1 MKHFTLFLMCAL
13 LVNSSFYAADTL
25 TVTSK
30 ITDVTVFFQG
40 ANVSRTAEVELKAGI
55 QFVAI
60 PSLSKQ
66 LAQQT
71 IQVGAAQGINV
82 LSVAYTP
89 HPTGRSKTKKSTE
102 AEAAEAAFIVLSERI
117 IAADSDIELLDLE
130 EKMLLANSD
139 LTQKVNGASFSELRE
154 TVVFIRTRMAEL
166 RKQRVDL
173 QTKRAELRRTLE
185 AQHSALQLLK
195 HREEMARQG
204 AEVLLQVESKTAT
217 TATLTLGYF
226 VPSASW
232 EPSYDFKV
240 TSTREPLNVVYKAAV
255 SQSTGEDWNDVKLTL
270 SAKNPRFDSA
280 LPNQEPWRLSRG
292 YPYQVRSDVR
302 VGAEKADVGTL
313 HGAVHDA
320 QTGEPLAFVNV
331 VLFRNGQEVTGVN
344 TDFDGNYTIKPVE
357 AGTYDVLFSYVGYN
371 SLKFNKVAVGSN
383 KMTFIDADL
392 NPSMVLEE
400 ALIVEYPAPLVN
412 RDSRVQR
419 EDIDRMPARAAGV
432 ASAGTSAYYIDGIKV
447 RGSSAPPVPATPNL
461 RIVEDQVNGTRR
473 RSATTME
480 YVIDQ
485 AHTVQ
490 SNGKDY
496 ILKVREVLVE
506 AEYRFET
513 VPIVDAE
520 VFLTAHL
527 ANWEKLDLLP
537 GDASIFIENVYTGKA
552 DLDLSQYKD
561 TLSLAVG
568 RDAGI
573 QVRREENASVYSRR
587 VFTSTVRETIGYTT
601 TVRNA
606 HNHPVRLVMYDQHP
620 VETWK
625 GYSVELI
632 NDGGAE
638 VDAEKGFMKWVIDL
652 EPGEIRTIDF
662 AYAMRAPL

>member
-1 MKHFTLFLMCAL
+1 MF
-13 LVNSSFYAADTL
+13 AADTL

-30 ITDVTVFFQG
+30 ITNVTVFFQG
-40 ANVSRTAEVELKAGI
+40 ANVTRTAEVELKAGI

-60 PSLSKQ
+60 PALSKQ

-71 IQVGAAQGINV
+71 IQLGAAQGINV

-89 HPTGRSKTKKSTE
+89 HPTGRSKTKKS
-102 AEAAEAAFIVLSERI
+102 AEITTAETAFIELSERI

-139 LTQKVNGASFSELRE
+139 LTQKVNGATFSELRE
-154 TVVFIRTRMAEL
+154 TVVFIRTRLAEL

-185 AQHSALQLLK
+185 VEHSALQLLK

-217 TATLTLGYF
+217 TTTLTLGYF

-240 TSTREPLNVVYKAAV
+240 ASTREPLTVVYKAAV

-270 SAKNPRFDSA
+270 SAKNPRFDHA
-280 LPNQEPWRLSRG
+280 LPIQEPWRLSRG
-292 YPYQVRSDVR
+292 YPYRMTSEVR

-313 HGAVHDA
+313 RGMVRDA
-320 QTGEPLAFVNV
+320 ETGEPLAFVNV

-357 AGTYDVLFSYVGYN
+357 AGTYDVLFSYVGYDVR
-371 SLKFNKVAVGSN
+371 KFNKVAVVSN
-383 KMTFIDADL
+383 RLTYVDADL
-392 NPSMVLEE
+392 QSGF
-400 ALIVEYPAPLVN
+400 ALDEVMIVECIAPLSN
-412 RDSRVQR
+412 AASRVQR
-419 EDIDRMPARAAGV
+419 EDLDRMPAR
-432 ASAGTSAYYIDGIKV
+432 SANNLPSSRIAEHPYYIDGIKV
-447 RGSSAPPVPATPNL
+447 RGSSAFPVPATPNL

-513 VPIVDAE
+513 VPIVDSE

-552 DLDLSQYKD
+552 DLDLSQFKD

-573 QVRREENASVYSRR
+573 QVRREENASIYSRR
-587 VFTSTVRETIGYTT
+587 VFSSTVRETIGYTT
-601 TVRNA
+601 TLRNA

-625 GYSVELI
+625 GFSIELV
-632 NDGGAE
+632 NTSGAE
-638 VDAEKGFMKWVIDL
+638 VDPVTGFMKWVIDL
-652 EPGEIRTIDF
+652 EPGEIRTVDF
-662 AYAMRAPL
+662 AYVMRAPL